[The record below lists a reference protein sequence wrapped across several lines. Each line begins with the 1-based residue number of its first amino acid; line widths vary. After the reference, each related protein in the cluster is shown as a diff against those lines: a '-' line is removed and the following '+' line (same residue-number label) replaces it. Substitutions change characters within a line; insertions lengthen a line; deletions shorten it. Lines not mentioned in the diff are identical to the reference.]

1 MSTVTERPGSF
12 DWTGVVDYSTRYANE
27 APQTQYE
34 IPGVTEELHEV
45 ACVAGGVHE
54 GVPVA
59 VVPLWHA
66 AVTARLNIPT
76 GEKEALQIAQRRL
89 AGALAEIETVYP
101 LSPAGIVPQ
110 VAWGLPYFERYIPD
124 SLMAEHFP
132 KSTRAGREG
141 ESALVETIR
150 FPRDPQELVIEH
162 HDVCFH
168 FKSDF
173 RVHIDEALRAL
184 FSPGETFIN
193 GIPANNV
200 FIGDLFTITTIR
212 RGFAGRGMPRRI
224 GVQLGIPGA
233 EKVPE
238 GAMLFMGFTS
248 SHVHGLAAGNLASY
262 ETVPGWTDCQPG
274 DYMAGG
280 ANMHL
285 SHIGIEL
292 DRWYE
297 LGHTDRLHRMFHPR
311 RSEGEEV
318 LTPDQ
323 CPASST
329 FQAQRD
335 EDMEKFGMVGHNE
348 QMQFLSRVEA
358 DTTSGYGQKL
368 EKGTTFFLR
377 QDFDTVENP
386 FEFSLDDTINPRP
399 RAGVHFIGMGPSAQH
414 FELMRKEMDS
424 VDVAE
429 KYKLPDQNVGFTDF
443 LKTTHRQNF
452 CLPPRVHR
460 AFPLA
465 ELL

>member
-1 MSTVTERPGSF
+1 MTVTERPESF
-12 DWTGVVDYSTRYANE
+12 DWSSVVDYAGRYGHE

-34 IPGVTEELHEV
+34 LPGVTQALHQV
-45 ACVAGGVHE
+45 ACVAGGAHE
-54 GVPVA
+54 GVPVN

-66 AVTARLNIPT
+66 VVTARLNIAP
-76 GEKEALQIAQRRL
+76 GDPKALQAAQKRL
-89 AGALAEIETVYP
+89 DGALGELERVYP
-101 LSPAGIVPQ
+101 LSPAGILPQ
-110 VAWGLPYFERYIPD
+110 VAWGLPYFERYIPE
-124 SLMAEHFP
+124 SLLDEHFP
-132 KSTRAGREG
+132 KSVREGREG
-141 ESALVETIR
+141 ERALIETIR
-150 FPRDPQELVIEH
+150 FPRDPQDLVIEQ

-173 RVHIDEALRAL
+173 KVHLDEALRAL

-200 FIGDLFTITTIR
+200 FIGDLVTITTIR
-212 RGFAGRGMPRRI
+212 RGFAGRGMPRKI
-224 GVQLGIPGA
+224 GTQLGIPGA
-233 EKVPE
+233 DKVPP

-262 ETVPGWTDCQPG
+262 ETVPGWTDCTPG
-274 DYMAGG
+274 SYLAGG

-297 LGHTDRLHRMFHPR
+297 FGHADRLHRMFNPR
-311 RSEGEEV
+311 RSEGAEV
-318 LTPDQ
+318 LSPDM
-323 CPASST
+323 CPATST
-329 FQAQRD
+329 FEAERD
-335 EDMEKFGMVGHNE
+335 EDITRFGLVGHNE
-348 QMQFLSRVEA
+348 QMQFLSRVEKE
-358 DTTSGYGQKL
+358 TTTAYGQKL

-386 FEFSLDDTINPRP
+386 FEFSLDDAVSPRP
-399 RAGVHFIGMGPSAQH
+399 RAGVHFIGMSPSAQH

-424 VDVAE
+424 VGLAE
-429 KYKLPDQNVGFTDF
+429 RHHLPDENVGFTDF

-452 CLPPRVHR
+452 CLPPRAHR
-460 AFPLA
+460 SFPLA